1 MKDDLLILQK
11 KVELFNTKYFEYK
24 KQNIV
29 DDIQLKE
36 IICDILSWFEI
47 CLKNVSNLSEQDRKK
62 ISAIKYVNNMKK
74 HSISIYTYTLQ
85 TYCIYPS
92 DNLYPSSCVYPSTF
106 NICWSNL
113 PLDKRKYINQY
124 NNYNECLKGKNI
136 YKTINEILDIVKNV
150 LTKNE

>member
-1 MKDDLLILQK
+1 M
-11 KVELFNTKYFEYK
+11 
-24 KQNIV
+24 
-29 DDIQLKE
+29 KE

-47 CLKNVSNLSEQDRKK
+47 CLKNVSNLSEQGRKK

-74 HSISIYTYTLQ
+74 HSISIYTYILQ
-85 TYCIYPS
+85 TYCI
-92 DNLYPSSCVYPSTF
+92 YPSSCVYPSTF

-124 NNYNECLKGKNI
+124 NNYNECLKGKKI

-150 LTKNE
+150 LTKNK